1 MTDPSQKSFRFT
13 GTFQPLNIPDYRRL
27 LASNTLWWQAMW
39 MEMIVVG
46 WLVLEL
52 TDSPFQIALVGFYR
66 SIPLLIWGFISGPAI
81 DHLGRRRIMLISQS
95 INFGT
100 SSVIAVLL
108 WTDNLAFWHLCLAAF
123 LMGTTWS
130 FDWPARRSYL
140 PDLVGKTRTV
150 DAMILENAT
159 SIVSRIAGPF
169 LGGRLIHDLGPAGTY
184 VVLACLSGVALLVL
198 TRLSRLPIQQPAS
211 QGNPF
216 KAVLEGLRY
225 VRHNEPIFGSFLITI
240 FMNYLTFSY
249 MTLLPVFARD
259 ILDQGPVGLGYL
271 GMGNGIG
278 AVIGMIVINTLRGR
292 VPNGLMFGVGA
303 VVQSIS
309 LFAFSHS
316 TSFWL
321 SFGLLVCSGL
331 GQAAFSVMQ
340 SSIVLTNS
348 SDEMRSRAMGSIV
361 LGIGAGPPGRLQI
374 GALAEHFGAPFALSS
389 HTLTCAILCLV
400 TTALLRNF
408 RRTREPP

>member
-1 MTDPSQKSFRFT
+1 M
-13 GTFQPLNIPDYRRL
+13 
-27 LASNTLWWQAMW
+27 
-39 MEMIVVG
+39 
-46 WLVLEL
+46 
-52 TDSPFQIALVGFYR
+52 
-66 SIPLLIWGFISGPAI
+66 
-81 DHLGRRRIMLISQS
+81 
-95 INFGT
+95 
-100 SSVIAVLL
+100 
-108 WTDNLAFWHLCLAAF
+108 
-123 LMGTTWS
+123 
-130 FDWPARRSYL
+130 
-140 PDLVGKTRTV
+140 
-150 DAMILENAT
+150 
-159 SIVSRIAGPF
+159 
-169 LGGRLIHDLGPAGTY
+169 
-184 VVLACLSGVALLVL
+184 
-198 TRLSRLPIQQPAS
+198 
-211 QGNPF
+211 
-216 KAVLEGLRY
+216 
-225 VRHNEPIFGSFLITI
+225 
-240 FMNYLTFSY
+240 
-249 MTLLPVFARD
+249 
-259 ILDQGPVGLGYL
+259 
-271 GMGNGIG
+271 
-278 AVIGMIVINTLRGR
+278 IGMVVINTLRGR